1 MLDRNKIFKESLIM
15 LKVVA
20 GAQFLSKDV
29 DNGKQMVKVEKM
41 IIHEEFHFG
50 ILGVNDIC
58 LIMLETPLTF
68 DEFVGP
74 VMLPEQGETVEGT
87 CFY

>member
-1 MLDRNKIFKESLIM
+1 MLDRNKIFQESLIV
-15 LKVVA
+15 LQVVA

-41 IIHEEFHFG
+41 MIHEEFNFAT
-50 ILGVNDIC
+50 LGVNDIC
-58 LIMLETPLTF
+58 LITLETPLTF

-74 VMLPEQGETVEGT
+74 VMLPEQGEFVEGS
-87 CFY
+87 CFC

>member
-1 MLDRNKIFKESLIM
+1 MLDRNKIFQESLIV
-15 LKVVA
+15 LQVVA

-87 CFY
+87 

>member
-1 MLDRNKIFKESLIM
+1 MLDRNKIFQESLIV
-15 LKVVA
+15 LQVVA

-41 IIHEEFHFG
+41 VIHEGFHFG

-87 CFY
+87 

>member
-1 MLDRNKIFKESLIM
+1 M

-29 DNGKQMVKVEKM
+29 DNGKQMVNVEKM
-41 IIHEEFHFG
+41 TIHEEFNFG
-50 ILGVNDIC
+50 TLGVNDIC
-58 LIMLETPLTF
+58 LITLETPLTF

-74 VMLPEQGETVEGT
+74 VILPEQGEAVEGP
-87 CFY
+87 CLY

>member
-1 MLDRNKIFKESLIM
+1 M
-15 LKVVA
+15 A

-29 DNGKQMVKVEKM
+29 DNGKQMVKVGKM

>member
-1 MLDRNKIFKESLIM
+1 M

>member
-1 MLDRNKIFKESLIM
+1 M

-87 CFY
+87 WFY

>member
-1 MLDRNKIFKESLIM
+1 M
-15 LKVVA
+15 A

-29 DNGKQMVKVEKM
+29 DNGKQMVKVKKM

>member
-1 MLDRNKIFKESLIM
+1 MF
-15 LKVVA
+15 KVVA

-41 IIHEEFHFG
+41 MIHEEFNFAT
-50 ILGVNDIC
+50 LGVNDIC
-58 LIMLETPLTF
+58 LITLETPLTF

-74 VMLPEQGETVEGT
+74 VMLPEQGEPVEGS
-87 CFY
+87 CFYKKCKK

>member
-1 MLDRNKIFKESLIM
+1 MF
-15 LKVVA
+15 KVVA

-41 IIHEEFHFG
+41 MIHEEFNFAT
-50 ILGVNDIC
+50 LGVNDIC
-58 LIMLETPLTF
+58 LISLETTLTF

-74 VMLPEQGETVEGT
+74 VILPEQGEAVEGP

>member
-1 MLDRNKIFKESLIM
+1 M
-15 LKVVA
+15 A

-87 CFY
+87 CCY